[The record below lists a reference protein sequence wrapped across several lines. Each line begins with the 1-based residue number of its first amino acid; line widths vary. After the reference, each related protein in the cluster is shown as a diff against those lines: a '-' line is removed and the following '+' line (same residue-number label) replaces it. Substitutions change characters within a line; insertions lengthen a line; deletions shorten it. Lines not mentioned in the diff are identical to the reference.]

1 MKKFIKNIALFAS
14 MAAMVGCV
22 AEPADVV
29 DSIQLNRCLAPTN
42 LEAEIVASVG
52 TDVKL
57 TWDAMEG
64 TEYYTVEVYEST
76 STTTD
81 EEGNEVAAAPDFD
94 AVEPFKTETNI
105 TEVPHIVSG
114 LEVDKSYFVRVKGST
129 TNLEDSHWTVLEKA
143 FATSAV
149 RSQFKLSVTDRTA
162 SSVTVV
168 WAEGEDAAD
177 LTTIK
182 AVPVSNE
189 SKKSVSV
196 ELSDE
201 QISTRQVTVSGL
213 DACTDYKFTLIYG
226 KACDRGSVTAWT
238 RPSTEGATEVA
249 SIDAL
254 VAALTGATSD
264 LKIKLAYNEGNA
276 YNFTTATSTTFAPAG
291 DLYIYGE
298 TTTDGKKPVIT
309 GMDLQPAA
317 GAGVIHIED
326 VVLDGVIYDSAATEN
341 KGYIVTN
348 KVGIEAFELINCE
361 AYGFTKGLY
370 SSSGAGAGCGRL
382 IIDGVYAHDINPL
395 GSVGGDF
402 IDLRGGANPVITIT
416 NSTFY
421 ACARTFLRAG
431 VDNDNT
437 VGAVELS
444 NCTFNFVSSTIS
456 ASNNNGIIHV
466 MVGAEPTSVVCDSN
480 VFMNMYNDK
489 EPAGAEYVRLVRNS
503 TQNYAPVMS
512 NNFFYNVSPA
522 FLVSAA
528 NVIGS
533 GEAVTESGDRK
544 HTATG
549 GTTLT
554 SVLLDAEN
562 KPLASTNLLEADP
575 CQSSG
580 AGKLYLNENSP
591 IAAAKAGD
599 PRWWNAAIPEPPV
612 RATELEVAE
621 QPYTWDFTLK
631 SVYDGETLN
640 ATTIIGNARIYASA
654 EAPTEVKLGEG
665 VYFAEAGILGADGA
679 PMYGAIGILTEGYG
693 AVVVTATGDNGVEGV
708 QVMAG
713 GDRYTVLADGKPH
726 KVLFGDLVGQNNI
739 YIVGAGG
746 VTIKQIEWN
755 NSTTPDATTTPLAT
769 PTVSFDSS
777 KVDEGTA
784 QAITATWK
792 AVENAD
798 VYEVMWRKQL
808 TVVDANTTTFVIP
821 ADEVAALAVGEY
833 EISVVAKPVT
843 TSSKWLASEAAT
855 AVLKVNKVVLG
866 GEVTLTWDFSSDAW
880 AATREAI
887 GTADNKTYEGT
898 TDGLKLVAGGS
909 SIKVDGDGIRL
920 GGAGNTTVRCFSF
933 TAPANGTVTVWGSGT
948 GSSAPSGRNV
958 VCQVGESGTPAKVEV
973 TTPKG
978 ELTVCT
984 FDITAAGET
993 VYVYTDASLNLY
1005 KIEYTY
1011 VVAPKA
1017 EYIWDFASNAWAA
1030 TREAIGT
1037 TDNKTYEGTTD
1048 GLKLVAG
1055 GSSIKVD
1062 GDGIRLGGAGNTTIR
1077 CFSFTVP
1084 GNGTV
1089 IAWGSG
1095 TGSSAPSGR
1104 NVVCQVG
1111 ESGTPA
1117 KVEVTTPKGEL
1128 TKCEFAITANAN
1140 DTVYVYTDA
1149 SLNLY
1154 KIEYYED

>member
-105 TEVPHIVSG
+105 TEVPHVVSG
-114 LEVDKSYFVRVKGST
+114 LEVDKSYFARVKGST

-201 QISTRQVTVSGL
+201 QISARKVTVSGL
-213 DACTDYKFTLIYG
+213 DACTDYKFTLVYG

-254 VAALTGATSD
+254 VAALTGATGD

-298 TTTDGKKPVIT
+298 ATTDGKKPVIT

-317 GAGVIHIED
+317 GAGVIHLED
-326 VVLDGVIYDSAATEN
+326 LVLDGVVYDPAATEN

-437 VGAVELS
+437 VGTVELS

-456 ASNNNGIIHV
+456 SSNNNGILHV
-466 MVGAEPTSVVCDSN
+466 MVGAEPTSIVCDSN

-522 FLVSAA
+522 FMVSAA

-533 GEAVTESGDRK
+533 GAAVTESADRK

-549 GTTLT
+549 GTSLT

-580 AGKLYLNENSP
+580 AGKLYLNEESP

-755 NSTTPDATTTPLAT
+755 NSTTPDATVTALKTPG
-769 PTVSFDSS
+769 VSLDPR
-777 KVDEGTA
+777 KVDLGTA
-784 QAITATWK
+784 QAVVASWA
-792 AVENAD
+792 AVENANT
-798 VYEVMWRKQL
+798 YEVMWKGQT
-808 TVVDANTTTFVIP
+808 TVLDAATTSFTIA
-821 ADEVAALAVGEY
+821 ADEVAALSAGEY
-833 EISVVAKPVT
+833 TLSVVAKPVE
-843 TSSKWLASEAAT
+843 TSSKYLVSEAGEAILT
-855 AVLKVNKVVLG
+855 IVKPVVG
-866 GEVTLTWDFSSDAW
+866 GEVTLKWGHEAFDDIWVNGCASNTGNIDA
-880 AATREAI
+880 AFVTTNM
-887 GTADNKTYEGT
+887 TAGGKLTVDADGFTY
-898 TDGLKLVAGGS
+898 DGLQFV
-909 SIKVDGDGIRL
+909 L
-920 GGAGNTTVRCFSF
+920 GGGKFKFGQN
-933 TAPANGTVTVWGSGT
+933 N
-948 GSSAPSGRNV
+948 N
-958 VCQVGESGTPAKVEV
+958 
-973 TTPKG
+973 
-978 ELTVCT
+978 
-984 FDITAAGET
+984 AAGEKVT
-993 VYVYTDASLNLY
+993 RVQFGGSGNTGKQVLIFEAPAAGTLKVEAISSGDSSRPLKVAVDGTEVASFDTPDKTGTPQVFEVDCTTAVAGSKIYIYSGNSGINLFS
-1005 KIEYTY
+1005 IDYTY
-1011 VVAPKA
+1011 
-1017 EYIWDFASNAWAA
+1017 
-1030 TREAIGT
+1030 
-1037 TDNKTYEGTTD
+1037 
-1048 GLKLVAG
+1048 
-1055 GSSIKVD
+1055 
-1062 GDGIRLGGAGNTTIR
+1062 
-1077 CFSFTVP
+1077 
-1084 GNGTV
+1084 
-1089 IAWGSG
+1089 
-1095 TGSSAPSGR
+1095 
-1104 NVVCQVG
+1104 
-1111 ESGTPA
+1111 
-1117 KVEVTTPKGEL
+1117 
-1128 TKCEFAITANAN
+1128 TK
-1140 DTVYVYTDA
+1140 
-1149 SLNLY
+1149 
-1154 KIEYYED
+1154 